1 MCIINCCFLW
11 VLDTASVLNPSCD
24 DSHLTCSIR
33 TRQQNRTFFDTA
45 WVHRLKNIWGVW
57 GISWH
62 IPRLECI
69 IYTNFKFKSLFEPI
83 GFVVLY
89 PIFGQTHITQILP
102 SIYWKNGRKRQ
113 HHPNS
118 SQNHR
123 ARIPGTLFHFF
134 LASQNRFWGSLALQ
148 SSTCRFPRR
157 PQRAAAVFGAMGE
170 IVPWLRL
177 KHLDTAFALNGN
189 VCQTQLLEVSA
200 WFQPNKGFYSSKMFK
215 VY

>member
-1 MCIINCCFLW
+1 MCMINCCFLW

-33 TRQQNRTFFDTA
+33 TRQQDRTFFDTA
-45 WVHRLKNIWGVW
+45 WAMGVSTKKYIWGVW

-69 IYTNFKFKSLFEPI
+69 IYTNFKSLFEPI

-102 SIYWKNGRKRQ
+102 SIYWKKGRTGNIIQ
-113 HHPNS
+113 IHPHS
-118 SQNHR
+118 SR
-123 ARIPGTLFHFF
+123 PYSWHFFTF

-148 SSTCRFPRR
+148 SSTCRAPASTGCGWGDGGDC
-157 PQRAAAVFGAMGE
+157 PVAPVEAVGHS
-170 IVPWLRL
+170 LRL
-177 KHLDTAFALNGN
+177 ERKCVRHSCLKF
-189 VCQTQLLEVSA
+189 QHVSA
-200 WFQPNKGFYSSKMFK
+200 K
-215 VY
+215 